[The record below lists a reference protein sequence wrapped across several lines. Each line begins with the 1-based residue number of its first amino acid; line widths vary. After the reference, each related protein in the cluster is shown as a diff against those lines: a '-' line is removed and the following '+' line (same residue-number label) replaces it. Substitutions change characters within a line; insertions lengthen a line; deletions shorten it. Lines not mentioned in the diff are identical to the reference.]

1 MVRPLRLFAL
11 LAALASLAFAGC
23 AHYHAGAPAAPGFSS
38 IYVAPVANAT
48 FAPQAAALVTTQVR
62 EALARD
68 GRVPLA
74 GDAPGADVRLAVKLT
89 AYDRDVAA
97 VRHDDTGRARKYAV
111 ALTAEVTLT
120 DRAGKALVDRRPV
133 RVVRDVFLDS
143 GQQPTEYQTLPLLAN
158 ALATEITHVVL
169 DTW

>member
-68 GRVPLA
+68 GRVQLA

-97 VRHDDTGRARKYAV
+97 VRHDDTGRARKYAET
-111 ALTAEVTLT
+111 LTAEVTLT
-120 DRAGKALVDRRPV
+120 DRTGRAVVDRRTV

-143 GQQPTEYQTLPLLAN
+143 GQQPTEYQTLPLLAD
-158 ALATEITHVVL
+158 ALAKEITHVVL